1 MSQWKEIQGYNGRY
15 FISSNGQI
23 KNKYG
28 KILKPWI
35 RNGYYT
41 IGLMINK
48 KRTNYY
54 VHRLVAE
61 YFLSNPDKQ
70 RNFVNHL
77 DGDKLNNN
85 VSNLEWCTQQENVQ
99 HAYETGLLV
108 PTVENLV
115 RFDRKPVIRI
125 EDGKWFSGV
134 TEAANQMDVCEAAM
148 SKCLNKGLSATCC
161 GYHWKFA

>member
-1 MSQWKEIQGYNGRY
+1 MLQWKEIQGYNGRY
-15 FISSNGQI
+15 FISSDGQI

-41 IGLMINK
+41 IGLMVNK

-61 YFLSNPDKQ
+61 YFLSNPDQQ
-70 RNFVNHL
+70 RDFVNHL

-85 VSNLEWCTQQENVQ
+85 VSNLEWCTRQENAQ

-134 TEAANQMDVCEAAM
+134 TEAANQMGVCEAAM

>member
-41 IGLMINK
+41 IGLMVNK

-85 VSNLEWCTQQENVQ
+85 VSNLEWCTRQENAQ
-99 HAYETGLLV
+99 HAYETGLLI

-134 TEAANQMDVCEAAM
+134 TEAANQMGVCEAAM

>member
-1 MSQWKEIQGYNGRY
+1 MLQWKEIQGYNGRY

-85 VSNLEWCTQQENVQ
+85 VSNLEWCTRQENAQ

-134 TEAANQMDVCEAAM
+134 TEAANQMGVCEAAM

>member
-1 MSQWKEIQGYNGRY
+1 MLQWKEIQGYNGRY
-15 FISSNGQI
+15 FISSKGQI

-54 VHRLVAE
+54 IHRLVAE

-85 VSNLEWCTQQENVQ
+85 VSNLEWCTRQENAQ

-125 EDGKWFSGV
+125 EDGQWFSGV
-134 TEAANQMDVCEAAM
+134 TEAANQMGVCEAAM

>member
-1 MSQWKEIQGYNGRY
+1 MLQWKEIQGYNGRY

-54 VHRLVAE
+54 IHRLVAE
-61 YFLSNPDKQ
+61 YFLSNPDKH

-85 VSNLEWCTQQENVQ
+85 VSNLEWCTRQENAQ

-115 RFDRKPVIRI
+115 RFDRKPIIRI

-134 TEAANQMDVCEAAM
+134 TEAANQMGVCEAAM

>member
-1 MSQWKEIQGYNGRY
+1 MLQWKEIQGYNSRY

-41 IGLMINK
+41 IGLMVNK

-85 VSNLEWCTQQENVQ
+85 VSNLEWCTRQENAQ

-134 TEAANQMDVCEAAM
+134 TEAANQMGVCEAAM

>member
-1 MSQWKEIQGYNGRY
+1 MLQWKEIQGYNGRY
-15 FISSNGQI
+15 FISSDGQI

-41 IGLMINK
+41 IGLMVNK

-61 YFLSNPDKQ
+61 YFLSNPDQQ
-70 RNFVNHL
+70 RDFVNHL
-77 DGDKLNNN
+77 DGNKLNNN
-85 VSNLEWCTQQENVQ
+85 VSNLEWCTRQENAQ

-115 RFDRKPVIRI
+115 RFDRKPVIRV

-134 TEAANQMDVCEAAM
+134 TEAANQMGVCEAAM

>member
-1 MSQWKEIQGYNGRY
+1 MLQWKEIQGYNGRY

-41 IGLMINK
+41 IGLMVNK

-54 VHRLVAE
+54 IHRLVAE

-70 RNFVNHL
+70 KNFVNHL

-85 VSNLEWCTQQENVQ
+85 VSNLEWCTRQENAQ

-125 EDGKWFSGV
+125 EDNKWFSGV
-134 TEAANQMDVCEAAM
+134 TEAANQMGVCEAAM
-148 SKCLNKGLSATCC
+148 SKCLNKGLSATCG

>member
-1 MSQWKEIQGYNGRY
+1 MLQWKEIQGYNGRY

-41 IGLMINK
+41 IGLMVNK

-54 VHRLVAE
+54 IHRLVAE

-77 DGDKLNNN
+77 DVDKLNNN
-85 VSNLEWCTQQENVQ
+85 VSNLEWCTRQENAQ

-134 TEAANQMDVCEAAM
+134 TEAANQMGVCEAAM

>member
-1 MSQWKEIQGYNGRY
+1 MLQWKEIQGYNSRY

-41 IGLMINK
+41 IGLMVNK

-85 VSNLEWCTQQENVQ
+85 ISNLEWCTRQENAQ

-134 TEAANQMDVCEAAM
+134 TEAANQMGVCEAAM

>member
-1 MSQWKEIQGYNGRY
+1 MLQWKEIQGYNGRY

-41 IGLMINK
+41 IGLMVNK

-54 VHRLVAE
+54 IHRLVAE

-85 VSNLEWCTQQENVQ
+85 VSNLEWCTRQENAQ

-134 TEAANQMDVCEAAM
+134 TEAANQMGVCEAAM

>member
-41 IGLMINK
+41 IGLMVNK

-85 VSNLEWCTQQENVQ
+85 VSNLEWCTRQENAQ
-99 HAYETGLLV
+99 HAYETGLVV

-115 RFDRKPVIRI
+115 RFDCKPVTRI

-134 TEAANQMDVCEAAM
+134 TEAAGQMGVCEAAM

>member
-1 MSQWKEIQGYNGRY
+1 MLQWKEIQGYNGRY

-54 VHRLVAE
+54 IHRLVAE

-85 VSNLEWCTQQENVQ
+85 VSNLEWCTRQENAQ

-134 TEAANQMDVCEAAM
+134 TEAANQMGVCEAAM
-148 SKCLNKGLSATCC
+148 SKCLNRGLSATCC